1 MKKISYTWLL
11 QILIWFIFVNRE
23 NYIYIINCLF
33 SGAVIIFTALLS
45 VAFLGR
51 TIKAQMWVGMIGVI
65 LGLAVVGLTD
75 IILNEKS
82 KSDTNAIIAGKL
94 LIDWCLTPALAI
106 FQLGRGM
113 NKFCISLD
121 TYKTLRIKT
130 MLSIKKTGCVQIKE
144 TLKWSNHIFRTYVIQ
159 LRYIFEYKLDFLEK
173 FFNCVT
179 CNICI

>member
-45 VAFLGR
+45 VAFLGS

-75 IILNEKS
+75 IILNDNS
-82 KSDTNAIIAGKL
+82 KSDINAIIAGKL
-94 LIDWCLTPALAI
+94 LMDCCLTPALAI
-106 FQLGRGM
+106 FQLDRGV
-113 NKFCISLD
+113 NFFCISLD
-121 TYKTLRIKT
+121 TYKTIRNKT
-130 MLSIKKTGCVQIKE
+130 RLSIKKTRLCTNKRNIKMI
-144 TLKWSNHIFRTYVIQ
+144 KP
-159 LRYIFEYKLDFLEK
+159 YIYNVCYSTI
-173 FFNCVT
+173 FFNINWISFKNFKIVSPAT
-179 CNICI
+179 FV